1 MNMNLNWGPYLM
13 KTTVDDYIVDW
24 LIENGEKQNSDFRDQ
39 LAGHLKVEKAYDDEQ
54 KKWFANEM
62 VGIFND
68 YRLKHNKYHRLD
80 RIGDDK
86 VKVKMKLDS
95 LWINYMLKGD
105 VNPPHTH
112 TGDLSFVIYC
122 QVPDNMTTDVDGI
135 VVKQSA
141 YPGAIIFS
149 HGENSRPQWTTNEIC
164 HMPKKGDCFIFPAT
178 LTHLVLPFRCE
189 GTRISVSG
197 NLSYLNRHEWPQ
209 GFF

>member
-1 MNMNLNWGPYLM
+1 MN
-13 KTTVDDYIVDW
+13 KK
-24 LIENGEKQNSDFRDQ
+24 NGLR
-39 LAGHLKVEKAYDDEQ
+39 
-54 KKWFANEM
+54 NEM

-68 YRLKHNKYHRLD
+68 YRLKHNEYHRLD

-135 VVKQSA
+135 NTKQSA
-141 YPGAIIFS
+141 PPGSIIFK
-149 HGENSRPQWTTNEIC
+149 HGEENRPRWTTNEIFFT
-164 HMPKKGDCFIFPAT
+164 PQKGDCFIFPA
-178 LTHLVLPFRCE
+178 LMYHMVLPFRCE
-189 GTRISVSG
+189 GIRISETG
-197 NLSYLNRHEWPQ
+197 NLTYTNRHEWPEN
-209 GFF
+209 FF